1 MKSSIKRLTKND
13 TELRQTSFDCS
24 NSIEVSK
31 QYIIMR
37 QMFEDK
43 EQCMTKAEAN
53 EQPQKFPAGCCM
65 LGVAWLGWKCNIQ
78 IKQYPTRHQSKYHYE
93 PNHNMKSAVIS
104 PS

>member
-1 MKSSIKRLTKND
+1 MVKTSLAKHHLTPAILLKFRSSIL
-13 TELRQTSFDCS
+13 LSL
-24 NSIEVSK
+24 
-31 QYIIMR
+31 
-37 QMFEDK
+37 MFQDK